1 MMHKK
6 TAVPILIKKIS
17 QDLED
22 LKGSLNI
29 VRENPQYMAN
39 EFLSMAMQC
48 LTEYNIQKVS
58 DSKHL
63 PSKIMNTRHLPTL
76 EGQNMNLQGEHICL
90 LHLMVFLHVC
100 R

>member
-17 QDLED
+17 QDLDD

-48 LTEYNIQKVS
+48 LTEYNIQKVG
-58 DSKHL
+58 DNKHL
-63 PSKIMNTRHLPTL
+63 TSMSMNSRHLPTL

-90 LHLMVFLHVC
+90 LHLMVFFHVC

>member
-17 QDLED
+17 QDLDD

-39 EFLSMAMQC
+39 EFLSM
-48 LTEYNIQKVS
+48 
-58 DSKHL
+58 D
-63 PSKIMNTRHLPTL
+63 PTIL
-76 EGQNMNLQGEHICL
+76 D
-90 LHLMVFLHVC
+90 
-100 R
+100 